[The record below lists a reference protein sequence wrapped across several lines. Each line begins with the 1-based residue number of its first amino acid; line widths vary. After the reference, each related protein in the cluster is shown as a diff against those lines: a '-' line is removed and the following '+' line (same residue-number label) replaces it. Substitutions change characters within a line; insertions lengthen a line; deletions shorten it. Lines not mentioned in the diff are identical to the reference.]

1 MSQVPLYRS
10 DLSSNDLQKIF
21 QDQKDF
27 FRMGKTYE
35 LHFRR
40 TQLKKLKSLLKD
52 YEDELLE
59 ALAQDFGKPAFEAYA
74 SEIGFL
80 HEEINHLLKNL
91 KSWARPK
98 RMPSP
103 LSTWPSRSYS
113 IQQPK
118 GICLIIGPWNYP
130 IMLLLAP
137 MAAALAAGNTV
148 FIKPPEQCPHSS
160 NLICQLLT
168 ENFDQELVT
177 VVQGPGHETIHLAL
191 NILLA
196 FDSVAHG

>member
-80 HEEINHLLKNL
+80 HEEINHRLKNL
-91 KSWARPK
+91 N
-98 RMPSP
+98 RM
-103 LSTWPSRSYS
+103 
-113 IQQPK
+113 
-118 GICLIIGPWNYP
+118 
-130 IMLLLAP
+130 
-137 MAAALAAGNTV
+137 
-148 FIKPPEQCPHSS
+148 
-160 NLICQLLT
+160 
-168 ENFDQELVT
+168 
-177 VVQGPGHETIHLAL
+177 
-191 NILLA
+191 
-196 FDSVAHG
+196 